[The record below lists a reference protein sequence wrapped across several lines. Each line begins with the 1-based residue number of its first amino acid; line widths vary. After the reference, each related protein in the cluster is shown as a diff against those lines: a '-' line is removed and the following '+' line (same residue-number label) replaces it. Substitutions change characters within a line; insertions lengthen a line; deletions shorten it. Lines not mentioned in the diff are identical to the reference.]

1 MPKNIA
7 VNVGDKVRVNG
18 TVSVFGK
25 SGEIQI
31 LISRL
36 EVLASIF
43 REPED
48 RLKKFSKFW
57 GRSKE
62 HKSC

>member
-1 MPKNIA
+1 M
-7 VNVGDKVRVNG
+7 GDKVKVNG

-48 RLKKFSKFW
+48 RLKKFSNSGQK
-57 GRSKE
+57 
-62 HKSC
+62 

>member
-1 MPKNIA
+1 MRSDINQCRIIIA
-7 VNVGDKVRVNG
+7 VDVGDKVKVNG

-25 SGEIQI
+25 SGEIHI

-36 EVLASIF
+36 EVLASIS

-48 RLKKFSKFW
+48 RLKSFQILL
-57 GRSKE
+57 
-62 HKSC
+62 